1 MANRS
6 QDLNALIGSR
16 ICHDLISPL
25 GAIGNG
31 LELLAMSGANGAEM
45 ALISE
50 SVTNANARIR
60 FYRVAFGSA
69 SEGQSMGR
77 NEIANILQDL
87 TQGSRLNIIW
97 MPVTDCPRPMVKL
110 AFLLLQCFETA
121 MPYGGETRV
130 TLNDGQW
137 RITGSANKLKI
148 DPELWELLS
157 RPETEL
163 DITPAQ
169 VQFALIPDLMA
180 QLGRKLTL
188 QISDT
193 EISAVY

>member
-1 MANRS
+1 
-6 QDLNALIGSR
+6 
-16 ICHDLISPL
+16 
-25 GAIGNG
+25 
-31 LELLAMSGANGAEM
+31 
-45 ALISE
+45 
-50 SVTNANARIR
+50 
-60 FYRVAFGSA
+60 
-69 SEGQSMGR
+69 
-77 NEIANILQDL
+77 
-87 TQGSRLNIIW
+87 
-97 MPVTDCPRPMVKL
+97 VTDCPRPMVKL